1 MSVREVVKRL
11 DEELRRKG
19 LRRGSQIYSANSTL
33 VFNGLYESSK
43 VQVAIKALWNLDQQT
58 AARCRREAENQQIL
72 PQHPNVLELYD
83 YFYFE
88 SDPGCYVLV
97 LILQY
102 VEKDLYQDITY
113 RSRNSCP
120 WSNDEIMQVAKDLIS
135 VLAMLQK
142 QGIAHRDIKPQ
153 NLFIDYNQRVMLGD
167 FGSSTSF
174 SMMTSEYTI
183 IGTPFY
189 MSPELKKLLL
199 DITSTNG
206 IYSPIKSDVYS
217 LGLSLLSMYKLAPPV
232 TLADL
237 ATLQTATD
245 QELTSITYQ
254 PLQALLGDMLRVKP
268 EQRPDFRTLEEHL
281 ARPQSL
287 HYTAPISV
295 EFMECE
301 HIAQGAQVYF
311 TYPCHGRFCQACIPA
326 VAFLSVIDSIV
337 WYQITCPV
345 CYSRYDFGTEEQFS
359 QASRPAEES
368 YAAATQTIN
377 SVESSS
383 TPEDTTEFR
392 IRDRRKT
399 PPEEPTEAVETQVC
413 LHCKQACRL
422 SLSRKAV
429 EEEVRL
435 ECGHCFCSRQCFL
448 NFYEFASHGY
458 TDLNVNCPSCSVPVS
473 TSFAESIL
481 ASPLPF
487 SHEATSSPTLHRRI
501 CLTCRVNTAT
511 RVVHETHCYCTDCYT
526 FLSQPKLYRCVG
538 CEDCLSTMT
547 AERPRKGRKSNME
560 VQEPVVSGWCCFKTV
575 TYVERREEETD
586 DGTVEILDSSTRSPR
601 NKD

>member
-19 LRRGSQIYSANSTL
+19 LRRGSQLYSANSTL

-142 QGIAHRDIKPQ
+142 LGIAHRDIKPQ

-237 ATLQTATD
+237 VTLQTATD

-268 EQRPDFRTLEEHL
+268 E
-281 ARPQSL
+281 
-287 HYTAPISV
+287 
-295 EFMECE
+295 
-301 HIAQGAQVYF
+301 
-311 TYPCHGRFCQACIPA
+311 
-326 VAFLSVIDSIV
+326 
-337 WYQITCPV
+337 
-345 CYSRYDFGTEEQFS
+345 
-359 QASRPAEES
+359 
-368 YAAATQTIN
+368 
-377 SVESSS
+377 
-383 TPEDTTEFR
+383 
-392 IRDRRKT
+392 
-399 PPEEPTEAVETQVC
+399 
-413 LHCKQACRL
+413 
-422 SLSRKAV
+422 
-429 EEEVRL
+429 
-435 ECGHCFCSRQCFL
+435 
-448 NFYEFASHGY
+448 
-458 TDLNVNCPSCSVPVS
+458 
-473 TSFAESIL
+473 
-481 ASPLPF
+481 
-487 SHEATSSPTLHRRI
+487 
-501 CLTCRVNTAT
+501 
-511 RVVHETHCYCTDCYT
+511 
-526 FLSQPKLYRCVG
+526 
-538 CEDCLSTMT
+538 
-547 AERPRKGRKSNME
+547 
-560 VQEPVVSGWCCFKTV
+560 
-575 TYVERREEETD
+575 
-586 DGTVEILDSSTRSPR
+586 
-601 NKD
+601 